1 MSRARVAGSHETYTI
16 RSGAA
21 FTTASSS
28 GCSQPARGGSS
39 ITTSA
44 CVTRRDSSF
53 SSDFGST
60 IFGSSSSALP
70 QIYRAFTILLI
81 VALRFA
87 SRTAP
92 LTDSIPITR
101 PGSLTAAACPEP
113 AVPLE
118 AAAAAC
124 PEAAF
129 SAACPAAAAAL
140 SSAVLRFISAAANSP
155 MVPTP
160 QYKSRTVSSPFNDA
174 YSRALSYRRTICSRF
189 T

>member
-28 GCSQPARGGSS
+28 GCSQPARGGSRMM
-39 ITTSA
+39 TSA

-70 QIYRAFTILLI
+70 QTYRAFTIPLI

-92 LTDSIPITR
+92 LTDSMPMTR
-101 PGSLTAAACPEP
+101 PGDLSAT
-113 AVPLE
+113 
-118 AAAAAC
+118 AC
-124 PEAAF
+124 PEAVV
-129 SAACPAAAAAL
+129 PLKAAAAL

-160 QYKSRTVSSPFNDA
+160 QYKSRTVSSPFSDA
-174 YSRALSYRRTICSRF
+174 YSKAFSYRRTICSRF